1 MYSLAWPW
9 VLLALPLPII
19 VRKLLPASRSIAEAG
34 LRVPTLRGFETLKD
48 RSDAEQL
55 LNWRF
60 WVAVLAWLL
69 LVVAAA
75 RPERIGDE
83 IDVPVSGRNLM
94 LAVDLSGSMDQK
106 DFELGS
112 RRVDRLTATKAV
124 ASDFI
129 ARREGDR
136 IGLIL
141 FGERAYLQ
149 VPLTLDRE
157 TVKVLLLEAFIGLA
171 GEKTAIGDA
180 ITLAVRRVHEQPDEA
195 GEQVLVLLTD
205 GANTAGEVDPL
216 KAAELAQQVGLRI
229 YTIGIGAEQLEVSS
243 LIGGRRSIN
252 PSADLDEATLTQIAD
267 LTGGRYFRATDT
279 ASLQDIYRLVDELEP
294 VEEPESGFRPVQSLY
309 YYPLGAAFALATLLS
324 LVSLL
329 HELRVRLTV
338 RRSLKVRSECRLT
351 FTGCVPN
358 GCWLSRWWSWSPFCW
373 DVATWARAIGSRS
386 LIAR

>member
-1 MYSLAWPW
+1 MWSLAWP
-9 VLLALPLPII
+9 LALIALPLPLL
-19 VRKLLPASRSIAEAG
+19 VRFLMPEAKGLSEAG
-34 LRVPTLRGFETLKD
+34 LRVPSVDSFSTLQD
-48 RSDAEQL
+48 RSGAEQIY
-55 LNWRF
+55 NWRF
-60 WVAVLAWLL
+60 WFAALAWLL
-69 LVVAAA
+69 LVLATA

-83 IDVPVSGRNLM
+83 LDVPVAGRNLM

-106 DFELGS
+106 DFELGG

-129 ARREGDR
+129 ERREGDR

-157 TVKVLLLEAFIGLA
+157 TVNILLLEAFIGLA

-180 ITLAVRRVHEQPDEA
+180 ITLAVRRIHEQKKDE

-205 GANTAGEVDPL
+205 GANTAGEVQPI

-243 LIGGRRSIN
+243 LVGGRRRIN
-252 PSADLDEATLTQIAD
+252 PSADLDEDTLTEIAR

-279 ASLQDIYRLVDELEP
+279 ASLQDIYKLVDELEP
-294 VEEPESGFRPVQSLY
+294 VEEPESGFRPVKSYY
-309 YYPLGAAFALATLLS
+309 YYPLGIAIALVALMG
-324 LVSLL
+324 VISLL
-329 HELRVRLTV
+329 QRLAA
-338 RRSLKVRSECRLT
+338 RRSS
-351 FTGCVPN
+351 GVPV
-358 GCWLSRWWSWSPFCW
+358 
-373 DVATWARAIGSRS
+373 DAR
-386 LIAR
+386 

>member
-1 MYSLAWPW
+1 MWSLAWPW
-9 VLLALPLPII
+9 ALVALPLPMIF
-19 VRKLLPASRSIAEAG
+19 RYLLPEAKGLSEAG
-34 LRVPTLRGFETLKD
+34 LRVPNIDSFATLKD
-48 RSDAEQL
+48 RSGTEQL

-60 WVAVLAWLL
+60 WIAALAWML
-69 LVVAAA
+69 LVLAAA
-75 RPERIGDE
+75 RPERIGE
-83 IDVPVSGRNLM
+83 ELDVPVAGRNLM

-106 DFELGS
+106 DFELVG

-129 ARREGDR
+129 ERREGDR

-157 TVKVLLLEAFIGLA
+157 TVNILLMEAFIGLA

-180 ITLAVRRVHEQPDEA
+180 ITLAVRRIHEQKKDE

-205 GANTAGEVDPL
+205 GANTAGEVQPL
-216 KAAELAQQVGLRI
+216 KAAQLAQQVGLRI

-243 LIGGRRSIN
+243 LIGGRRRIN
-252 PSADLDEATLTQIAD
+252 PSADLDEGTLTEIAR

-279 ASLQDIYRLVDELEP
+279 ASLQDIYKLVDELEP
-294 VEEPESGFRPVQSLY
+294 VEEPESGFRPVKSYY
-309 YYPLGAAFALATLLS
+309 YYPLGLAVLLVTLMS

-329 HELRVRLTV
+329 KRVAM
-338 RRSLKVRSECRLT
+338 RRASGVQS
-351 FTGCVPN
+351 
-358 GCWLSRWWSWSPFCW
+358 SAS
-373 DVATWARAIGSRS
+373 
-386 LIAR
+386 

>member
-1 MYSLAWPW
+1 MWSLAWPW
-9 VLLALPLPII
+9 VLLVLPLPLIL
-19 VRKLLPASRSIAEAG
+19 RRLLPPAKGLSEAG
-34 LRVPTLRGFETLKD
+34 LRVPSLDSFETLRD

-60 WVAVLAWLL
+60 WIAVLAWIL

-75 RPERIGDE
+75 RPEKIGDE
-83 IDVPVSGRNLM
+83 LDVPVAGRNLM

-106 DFELGS
+106 DFELGG

-129 ARREGDR
+129 ERREGDR

-157 TVKVLLLEAFIGLA
+157 TVNVLLMEAFIGLA

-180 ITLAVRRVHEQPDEA
+180 ITLAVRRVYDQA
-195 GEQVLVLLTD
+195 GDAADQVLVLLTD
-205 GANTAGEVDPL
+205 GANTAGEVMPI
-216 KAAELAQQVGLRI
+216 KAAELARQVGLRI
-229 YTIGIGAEQLEVSS
+229 YTIGIGADQGTISS
-243 LIGGRRSIN
+243 LAGGRRRIN
-252 PSADLDEATLTQIAD
+252 PSADLDEETLTQIAQ

-294 VEEPESGFRPVQSLY
+294 VEEPESGFRPVKSY
-309 YYPLGAAFALATLLS
+309 YFWPLGSALALVTILC

-329 HELRVRLTV
+329 QRIALRRTV
-338 RRSLKVRSECRLT
+338 EVQT
-351 FTGCVPN
+351 DAG
-358 GCWLSRWWSWSPFCW
+358 
-373 DVATWARAIGSRS
+373 
-386 LIAR
+386 